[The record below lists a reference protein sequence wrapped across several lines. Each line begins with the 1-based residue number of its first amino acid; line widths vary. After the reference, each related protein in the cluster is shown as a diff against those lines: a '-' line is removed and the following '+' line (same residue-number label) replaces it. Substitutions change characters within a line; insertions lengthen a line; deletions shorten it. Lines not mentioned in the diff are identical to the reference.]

1 MRDDA
6 HGTRLRIRDAAVVAA
21 TTTGEQAPRIV
32 VVPIPRVAVGIDEAA
47 AALGL
52 SRDSFRR
59 HVLPD
64 LRVVRVGAR
73 RLVRIAELERW
84 AQRIEMVE

>member
-1 MRDDA
+1 MS
-6 HGTRLRIRDAAVVAA
+6 VARQRRKVPPM
-21 TTTGEQAPRIV
+21 EQPARPARGNAECRRSDT
-32 VVPIPRVAVGIDEAA
+32 PGCTVGIEEAA

-73 RLVRIAELERW
+73 SLVRIAELERW
-84 AQRIEMVE
+84 AQRTQMVD